1 MTYDIVPTKL
11 AVKAMRDNGYKNAAY
26 AIAELIDNAI
36 QAGADKV
43 ELLCA
48 EEEIQLS
55 QRKRSRIHALGVLDN
70 GCGMDADVLRIA
82 LQFGNGTHLGD
93 DQDGIGRFGMGLPSS
108 SISQCRR
115 VEVWTWQNGPE
126 SAIYSYLDL
135 DEIESDQMREVPSPC
150 AKPISAMFQKAGKS
164 FGKTGTL
171 VVWTDMD
178 RIMWKTANA
187 IIDNSEF
194 LIGRMYRY
202 FIHENR
208 VVIRM
213 ASFDRKKPQEIL
225 TEKFARPNDPLYLL
239 ENTSCPTPFKDK
251 PMFELWGEEP
261 TRFYINY
268 RDNQY
273 TVTVKFSYAKE
284 EARQGHNPGNEPH
297 GRHAARN
304 VGVSIIRANRELD
317 LDPAWSNPSEP
328 RDRWWGV
335 EVEFPP
341 GLDELF
347 GVTNNKQSARH
358 FSELAKVNIE
368 ELVQDEGITLS
379 GKFEELHADE
389 DPRLPLFEIASHI
402 QKNIN
407 SIRRSIKTQT
417 AGQKR
422 SRYAEGNNVP
432 EAIATQATE
441 QRKEDGQK
449 GESDA
454 QEKLPAEQRKTAIE
468 ETLVDEGLTK
478 QAAAQI
484 AAVTVGRSL
493 KYTFAEANISTPAF
507 FDVKARGGSLL
518 VSLNTNHPAYSRL
531 VEVLERDFDESDMEE
546 LRTRIATARDGLKLL
561 LMAWARYEDEMPD
574 GPRRRGATEA
584 RWDWGRIASQ
594 FLDDIDFEG

>member
-36 QAGADKV
+36 QAGANKV

-70 GCGMDADVLRIA
+70 GCGMNADVLRIA
-82 LQFGNGTHLGD
+82 LQFGNGTHLENA
-93 DQDGIGRFGMGLPSS
+93 QDGIGRFGMGLPSS

-115 VEVWTWQNGPE
+115 VEVWTWQKGPE
-126 SAIYSYLDL
+126 KAIYSYLDL
-135 DEIESDQMREVPSPC
+135 DEIEKEKMHEVPLPTP
-150 AKPISAMFQKAGKS
+150 KPIPDIFKKTGKA

-171 VVWTDMD
+171 VVWTEMD

-202 FIHENR
+202 YIHENL
-208 VVIRM
+208 VTIRM
-213 ASFDRKKPQEIL
+213 VAFDQKKPVESLI
-225 TEKFARPNDPLYLL
+225 ERSARPNDPIYLL
-239 ENTSCPTPFKDK
+239 ENTSCPAPFDKK
-251 PMFELWGEEP
+251 PMFEPWGEP
-261 TRFYINY
+261 TKFIINY
-268 RDNQY
+268 RDNHY
-273 TVTVKFSYAKE
+273 PVTVKFSYAKE
-284 EARQGHNPGNEPH
+284 EAREGYNPGSEPH
-297 GRHAARN
+297 GQHAKRN
-304 VGVSIIRANRELD
+304 VGVSIVRANRELD

-335 EVEFPP
+335 EVDFAP

-347 GVTNNKQSARH
+347 GLTNNKQSARH
-358 FSELAKVNIE
+358 FSELAKLDIE
-368 ELVQDEGITLS
+368 ELVRDEGITLS
-379 GKFEELHADE
+379 GRFEELLADE
-389 DPRLPLFEIASHI
+389 DPRLPLLEIASHI

-417 AGQKR
+417 AGVKR

-432 EAIATQATE
+432 EAVATQATDK
-441 QRKEDGQK
+441 RKEEGKK

-454 QEKLPAEQRKTAIE
+454 QETLPPEQRQHAIQD
-468 ETLVDEGLTK
+468 TLVEEGLTK
-478 QAAAQI
+478 QTASQL
-484 AAVTVGRSL
+484 AAVTIARSL

-507 FDVKARGGSLL
+507 FDVKARGGSLII
-518 VSLNTNHPAYSRL
+518 SLNTNHPAYSRL
-531 VEVLERDFDESDMEE
+531 VEVLEREFDESDIEE
-546 LRTRIATARDGLKLL
+546 LRNRIATARDGLKLL
-561 LMAWARYEDEMPD
+561 LMAWARYEDELPD

-594 FLDDIDFEG
+594 FLSDIDYEG

>member
-1 MTYDIVPTKL
+1 MSYDIVPTKL

-36 QAGADKV
+36 QAEADKV

-48 EEEIQLS
+48 EEEIQLNL
-55 QRKRSRIHALGVLDN
+55 RRRLRIHALGVLDN
-70 GCGMDADVLRIA
+70 GCGMNSEVLRIA
-82 LQFGNGTHLGD
+82 LQFGNGTHLD
-93 DQDGIGRFGMGLPSS
+93 KDQNGIGRFGMGLPSS

-126 SAIYSYLDL
+126 TAIYSYLDL
-135 DEIESDQMREVPSPC
+135 DEIEADLICEVPAPI
-150 AKPISAMFQKAGKS
+150 AKPIPEIFKKTGKA
-164 FGKTGTL
+164 FNKTGTL
-171 VVWTDMD
+171 VVWSDLD

-202 FIHENR
+202 FIHNNK
-208 VVIRM
+208 VTIRM
-213 ASFDRKKPQEIL
+213 VAFDRKKPLESL
-225 TEKFARPNDPLYLL
+225 SEKYARPNDPLYLL
-239 ENTSCPTPFKDK
+239 DKTSCPSPFNEV
-251 PMFELWGEEP
+251 PMFEPWGDP
-261 TRFYINY
+261 SIFIILYGGQQFPVTIN
-268 RDNQY
+268 
-273 TVTVKFSYAKE
+273 FSYAKE
-284 EARQGHNPGNEPH
+284 EARQGYNPGSEPH
-297 GRHAARN
+297 GQHAKRN
-304 VGVSIIRANRELD
+304 VGVSIVRANRELD

-335 EVEFPP
+335 EVVFPP

-358 FSELAKVNIE
+358 FSELAKVDIE
-368 ELVQDEGITLS
+368 ELVRDQGITLS
-379 GKFEELHADE
+379 GEFEELNADE
-389 DPRLPLFEIASHI
+389 DPRLPLLEIANHI

-422 SRYAEGNNVP
+422 SRYAEDNNVP
-432 EAIATQATE
+432 EAIATQATDK
-441 QRKEDGQK
+441 RKEDGQK

-454 QEKLPAEQRKTAIE
+454 QEGLPAEQRQTAIE
-468 ETLVDEGLTK
+468 ETLVGEGLTK
-478 QAAAQI
+478 QAAAHL

-507 FDVKARGGSLL
+507 FDVKARGGSVI

-531 VEVLERDFDESDMEE
+531 IEVLERDFDESDIEE
-546 LRTRIATARDGLKLL
+546 LRNRIATARDGLKLL
-561 LMAWARYEDEMPD
+561 LLAWARYEDEMPD
-574 GPRRRGATEA
+574 GHRRQGATEA

>member
-1 MTYDIVPTKL
+1 MSYDIVPTKL

-48 EEEIQLS
+48 EEEVQLN
-55 QRKRSRIHALGVLDN
+55 QRRRSRIHALGVLDN
-70 GCGMDADVLRIA
+70 GCGMDADTLRIA
-82 LQFGNGTHLGD
+82 LQFGNGTHLDD

-115 VEVWTWQNGPE
+115 VEVWTWQNSPE
-126 SAIYSYLDL
+126 NAIYSYLDL
-135 DEIESDQMREVPSPC
+135 DEIGDEKMCEVPSPIT
-150 AKPISAMFQKAGKS
+150 KPIPDIFRKTGKV
-164 FGKTGTL
+164 FGETGTL
-171 VVWTDMD
+171 IVWTDLD

-208 VVIRM
+208 VSIRM
-213 ASFDRKKPQEIL
+213 AAFDRKKPVENL
-225 TEKFARPNDPLYLL
+225 SEKYARPNDPIYLL
-239 ENTSCPTPFKDK
+239 ENTSCPAPFDNQ
-251 PMFELWGEEP
+251 PMFEPWGEP
-261 TRFYINY
+261 TTFYIHY
-268 RDNQY
+268 GDNQY
-273 TVTVKFSYAKE
+273 PVTVKFSYAKE
-284 EARQGHNPGNEPH
+284 EARQGYNPGSEPY
-297 GRHAARN
+297 GQHAKRN
-304 VGVSIIRANRELD
+304 VGVSIVRANRELD
-317 LDPAWSNPSEP
+317 LDPSWSNPSDT

-335 EVEFPP
+335 EVDFAP

-358 FSELAKVNIE
+358 FSEMAKVDIE
-368 ELVQDEGITLS
+368 ELVRDEGITLS
-379 GKFEELHADE
+379 GKFEELHVDE
-389 DPRLPLFEIASHI
+389 DPRLPLLEIASHV

-417 AGQKR
+417 AGTKR
-422 SRYAEGNNVP
+422 SRYDDGKNDP
-432 EAIATQATE
+432 EAIATQATDK
-441 QRKEDGQK
+441 RKEDGLK
-449 GESDA
+449 GESDT
-454 QEKLPAEQRKTAIE
+454 QEELPAEQRQSDIE
-468 ETLVDEGLTK
+468 DTLVEEGLTK
-478 QAAAQI
+478 QAASQI

-493 KYTFAEANISTPAF
+493 KYTFAEANINTPAF
-507 FDVKARGGSLL
+507 FDVKARGGSLI

-531 VEVLERDFDESDMEE
+531 VEVLEREFDESDIDE

-594 FLDDIDFEG
+594 FLDDNDFEG